1 MAGADRG
8 ITQRPDQGRAS
19 MHSRPDQP
27 GASAAST
34 RSSTLHRW
42 AGVAWRHKW
51 PVLGLPL
58 VLMATGLG
66 LARLVLGPEVV
77 VATVERGALV
87 QSVVASGHI
96 ETPYRVEIGSQI
108 TGTVKDVLVVE
119 GQQVRQGD
127 MLVAI
132 ENDELQAAVV
142 QAEGAV
148 AQARARVRQLV
159 ELTKP
164 AADQSLKQA
173 LATLLNAEAAFER
186 ASKLASSGYGT
197 KATLDDAT
205 KTVDVA
211 RTQVRTAELQVFTT
225 SPGGSDFV
233 MAETQLS
240 QALANL
246 NTARARLGYATI
258 AAPRDGVLITRNVE
272 RGAVVQPGKA
282 LLVLAPAG
290 ETQIVVQI
298 DEKNLGQL
306 ALQQSAVASA
316 DAYPDRRFNATL
328 SYINPSVD
336 INRASVE
343 VKLKVDD
350 PPDYLRQDMTVSVD
364 IATARRD
371 GVVIVPARAVH
382 GAATAPF
389 VLKADGG
396 RALAQRI
403 RLGLRGVGAYEVT
416 EGLAPGDRVIPLNA
430 GVKAGQ
436 RIRAVV
442 P

>member
-1 MAGADRG
+1 MLQKVEQID
-8 ITQRPDQGRAS
+8 TPRANL
-19 MHSRPDQP
+19 
-27 GASAAST
+27 AV
-34 RSSTLHRW
+34 RW
-42 AGVAWRHKW
+42 AGGLWRHKW
-51 PVLGLPL
+51 PVLGIAL
-58 VLMATGLG
+58 VLIAAGLG
-66 LARLVLGPEVV
+66 LARLLLGPEVV
-77 VATVERGALV
+77 AALV
-87 QSVVASGHI
+87 QRGNLVQTVVASGHI
-96 ETPYRVEIGSQI
+96 ETPYRVEIASQI
-108 TGTVKDVLVVE
+108 TGTVKDVLVREGEQVHQ
-119 GQQVRQGD
+119 GQQ
-127 MLVAI
+127 LVAI
-132 ENDELQAAVV
+132 EASELQASVV

-148 AQARARVRQLV
+148 AQARARVRQLR

-164 AADQSLKQA
+164 AADEALKQA
-173 LATLLNAEAAFER
+173 QANLLNAEATYER
-186 ASKLASSGYGT
+186 ASKLAASGYGT

-205 KTVDVA
+205 KNLDVA

-246 NTARARLGYATI
+246 NTAQARLGYATI
-258 AAPRDGVLITRNVE
+258 VAPRDGVLITRNVE
-272 RGAVVQPGKA
+272 RGTVVQPGKA

-290 ETQIVVQI
+290 DVQIVVQI

-306 ALQQSAVASA
+306 ALGQQAVASA
-316 DAYPDRRFNATL
+316 DAYPDKRFSAVL

-364 IATARRD
+364 IATAERND
-371 GVVIVPARAVH
+371 VVIVPARAVH
-382 GAATAPF
+382 DAATSPF
-389 VLKADGG
+389 VLTTENG
-396 RALAQRI
+396 RAVVRKVK
-403 RLGLRGVGAYEVT
+403 LGLRGVGFYEVLD
-416 EGLAPGDRVIPLNA
+416 GLSAGEPVIPLTA

-436 RIRAVV
+436 RIRVVV